1 MDLLKIVGTARQ
13 SICARWPWMG
23 LVRFIGDRF
32 YPWDQLPCPAW
43 KNSRQAGSH
52 GERVAARYLQRAGV
66 KILVRNYQARCGEID
81 LVGRHGQELV
91 VVEVK
96 TRHFLARLK
105 PEHAVTYGKQR
116 RIIATANRYLR
127 ELPSRPPPV
136 RFDIVEILYSPGQIP
151 SCRWLQHAFTLQEAG
166 LEWSR

>member
-1 MDLLKIVGTARQ
+1 MDLLKIVDTARQ
-13 SICARWPWMG
+13 SICARWPWMD
-23 LVRFIGDRF
+23 LVRFTVDRF
-32 YPWDQLPCPAW
+32 YPWDRRPCPTW

-81 LVGRHGQELV
+81 LVGRHGKELV

-105 PEHAVTYGKQR
+105 PEHAVTYAKQR

-127 ELPSRPPPV
+127 ELSSRPPPV
-136 RFDIVEILYSPGQIP
+136 RFDIVEVLYSPGQIP
-151 SCRWLQHAFTLQEAG
+151 RCRWMQHAFTLQEAG